1 MNYADYTNVCRSMSQ
16 SRIKAER
23 SEAFASSIQHIIY
36 CLYPFISL
44 LFHKNGAKKSG

>member
-1 MNYADYTNVCRSMSQ
+1 MIDFCKFSDNLSENYHDLKMQMSWP
-16 SRIKAER
+16 
-23 SEAFASSIQHIIY
+23 IIY